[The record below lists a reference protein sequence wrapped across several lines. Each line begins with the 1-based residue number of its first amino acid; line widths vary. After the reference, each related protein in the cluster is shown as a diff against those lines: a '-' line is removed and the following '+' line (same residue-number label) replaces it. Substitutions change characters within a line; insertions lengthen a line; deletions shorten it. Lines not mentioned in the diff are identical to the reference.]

1 MKNENAVSFGNYC
14 LEADKITA
22 LVYVLGDSD
31 PSYTGTTK
39 QEAEELKEIREK
51 LEKHLKDRIPDLEMF
66 YDGVLE
72 GY

>member
-1 MKNENAVSFGNYC
+1 MGKVTAIFADKYC